1 MIIVNE
7 LVCLQKDFITIN
19 LKALSL
25 AEGLGEALDEAFYV

>member
-7 LVCLQKDFITIN
+7 LVRTQKDFITIN

-25 AEGLGEALDEAFYV
+25 GEGFGEALGEAFNI

>member
-7 LVCLQKDFITIN
+7 LFRLQNDFITIN

-25 AEGLGEALDEAFYV
+25 GEGFGEALGEAFNV